1 MARAGGS
8 SSSGRASSARTQR
21 PGTSNQREE
30 RPYDPRREAR
40 RQLTRV
46 PLPEDVQ
53 PTDLDQEVRQSL
65 LTLSRETADRVA
77 RHLVM
82 TGRLLEDDP
91 EQALVHAR
99 AAGALAGRVAVVRE
113 AAGLAAYRAGEWT
126 EALSELRAARRM
138 SGSAEHLPV
147 LADCERALGRPERA
161 LAALDDRDVPSLD
174 QSTRVELVVVVAGAR
189 RDLGQ
194 HDAAVLLL
202 QGPARAT
209 TARRPWAARLWY
221 AYADALLDAERED
234 EARSWFEKAADVD
247 LEGATDAAE
256 RVLELDGVLFDD
268 DDDGDDGAPRSD
280 GMPEAPEQSLEEL
293 VAGMAPLAADSSPVD
308 GGAMDDD
315 ATAAPDG
322 GPPRLAG
329 AFGEDGRDHVD
340 SSSGGVPRDPA
351 QEHSESRPASGSG
364 GAASP
369 FSSVPERPTAPP
381 VRPAAVPSVTF
392 VAAKSD
398 EDDDPDA

>member
-1 MARAGGS
+1 M
-8 SSSGRASSARTQR
+8 
-21 PGTSNQREE
+21 
-30 RPYDPRREAR
+30 
-40 RQLTRV
+40 
-46 PLPEDVQ
+46 PLPDDVR

-65 LTLSRETADRVA
+65 LTLSRETADLVA

-126 EALSELRAARRM
+126 EAVSELRAARRM

-174 QSTRVELVVVVAGAR
+174 QATRVELVVVVAGAR

-221 AYADALLDAERED
+221 AYADALLDAGRED
-234 EARSWFEKAADVD
+234 DAREWFTKTVDVD
-247 LEGATDAAE
+247 ADGATDADE
-256 RVLELDGVLFDD
+256 RLLELDGVLFEDD
-268 DDDGDDGAPRSD
+268 DEQDDQQDGAAREPD
-280 GMPEAPEQSLEEL
+280 GESLEDL
-293 VAGMAPLAADSSPVD
+293 VAGLVPLATSDAPSAETPEPPTSP
-308 GGAMDDD
+308 A
-315 ATAAPDG
+315 
-322 GPPRLAG
+322 AG
-329 AFGEDGRDHVD
+329 AP
-340 SSSGGVPRDPA
+340 SPASTSSGSRPDVVPRDGDALAETSEGDEVVDERVPA
-351 QEHSESRPASGSG
+351 TAGARRP
-364 GAASP
+364 ASP
-369 FSSVPERPTAPP
+369 FSSAPELPPAAP
-381 VRPAAVPSVTF
+381 VRPAAVPVVTF
-392 VAAKSD
+392 VAAAGADD
-398 EDDDPDA
+398 EDDDADV